1 MVFLYVLIGILGAA
15 ALVFTVQNP
24 DPVSV
29 NFLNWRTVA
38 MPLSLL
44 LLLAVALGIVVASVS
59 AFATQIQ
66 LKLKI
71 RRLEQQIAKLSAP
84 PEKPPLRAEP
94 RRVEVDRVVPGA

>member
-1 MVFLYVLIGILGAA
+1 MVFLYVLIGVFGAA
-15 ALVFTVQNP
+15 AWIFTIQNP

-29 NFLNWRTVA
+29 NFLNWQTVE

-44 LLLAVALGIVVASVS
+44 LLLAVAVGIVVASVS

-71 RRLEQQIAKLSAP
+71 RRLEHQIAKLSASP
-84 PEKPPLRAEP
+84 AKPLPRVGP
-94 RRVEVDRVVPGA
+94 RRVDEVPPRA

>member
-1 MVFLYVLIGILGAA
+1 MVFLYVLIGVLGAA
-15 ALVFTVQNP
+15 AWIFTIQNP

-29 NFLNWRTVA
+29 NFLTWRTME

-71 RRLEQQIAKLSAP
+71 RRLEHQIAKLSAP
-84 PEKPPLRAEP
+84 APKPLQRVEP
-94 RRVEVDRVVPGA
+94 RRVDEVLPRA